1 MRRLEIDQPSV
12 EHLFAGDNGIFS
24 IPFYQRPY
32 SWTEDQCAELWY
44 DVNYFAFP
52 NGRADEFKPDDNWYF
67 LGNMVTY
74 PNEQKQ
80 IEVVDGQQRIIS
92 LLLFMRAL
100 YEELRDTEN
109 GRQLGKCL
117 WYFEEDRVADMT
129 RPRIISNSILDT
141 GKKSLKQILVSG
153 APASGDQ
160 SNCAVNYRFFRAQI
174 AEFKAKTPANL
185 EKLAARLLRNVY
197 VTRMEADSEE
207 QALQLFLTINDR
219 GMSLRI
225 ADIFQAKLYAD
236 AKNRE
241 DGDEAAMAFLDKWK
255 SLDERC
261 KKLFDGDRNLSPIE
275 FAFLLYAQ
283 TQRDNASWK
292 NLKEVYSSND
302 YALLKSEQT
311 LKDIEA
317 LLAFFATLHTVG
329 KQLIVPDSISQKAY
343 VLFRCNKTTAWYL
356 LTAYYFKRRKP
367 DANIYDEH
375 LDAFL
380 SRAIAYLI
388 SSVAAFDNFKVT
400 RPYAIIEAT
409 PNLISGDIPDN
420 AKIFEESVRANLSRF
435 FELKSYQRAQRVI
448 VNWWTFKDES
458 QSRVAW
464 NVKLEMEHIFAKSR
478 VYQSNFGN
486 PNNVELPGNL
496 ALLESANNR
505 KATNFTFAEK
515 RKAYGK
521 SHIEE
526 LKQLAATKDDFT
538 EQDILNRNQQ
548 IIEAV
553 IDMLAENN
561 FLKR

>member
-1 MRRLEIDQPSV
+1 MRRLEIDQPSI
-12 EHLFAGDNGIFS
+12 EHLFTGDNSVFS

-32 SWTEDQCAELWY
+32 SWTEDQCGELWY

-52 NGRADEFKPDDNWYF
+52 NGRADEFAPDQNGYF

-92 LLLFMRAL
+92 LLLLMRAL

-117 WYFEEDRVADMT
+117 WYFEEDRIADMT
-129 RPRIISNSILDT
+129 RPRIISNSILDA

-153 APASGDQ
+153 TPAAGDQ
-160 SNCAVNYRFFRAQI
+160 SNCAVNYRFFLERI

-236 AKNRE
+236 AKKS
-241 DGDEAAMAFLDKWK
+241 DGGDEAAMAFLNRWQ

-283 TQRDNASWK
+283 AQRDNASWK
-292 NLKEVYSSND
+292 SLKNVYSAND
-302 YALLKSEQT
+302 YALLRDEQT
-311 LKDIEA
+311 LKNIES

-329 KQLIVPDSISQKAY
+329 KQLIVPDGLAQKAY
-343 VLFRCNKTTAWYL
+343 ILFRCNKITAWYL
-356 LTAYYFKRRKP
+356 LTAYYFKHR
-367 DANIYDEH
+367 DAGGSIYDEH

-380 SRAIAYLI
+380 GRAISYLI
-388 SSVAAFDNFKVT
+388 RSAAAFDNFKVT
-400 RPYAIIEAT
+400 RPYAIIEAV
-409 PNLISGDIPDN
+409 PSLISGDIPDDL
-420 AKIFEESVRANLSRF
+420 KITEGCVRSNLAQF
-435 FELKSYQRAQRVI
+435 FEMKSYQRAQRVI

-458 QSRVAW
+458 QPRLAW
-464 NVKLEMEHIFAKSR
+464 NIKLEMEHIFAKSR
-478 VYQSNFGN
+478 VHQCAFGN
-486 PNNVELPGNL
+486 PNNIELPGNIS
-496 ALLESANNR
+496 LLESANNR
-505 KATNFTFAEK
+505 KATNFIFAEK
-515 RKAYGK
+515 RKTYGK

-538 EQDILNRNQQ
+538 EQDILKRNQQ

-553 IDMLAENN
+553 ISLLAENN
-561 FLKR
+561 FLQR